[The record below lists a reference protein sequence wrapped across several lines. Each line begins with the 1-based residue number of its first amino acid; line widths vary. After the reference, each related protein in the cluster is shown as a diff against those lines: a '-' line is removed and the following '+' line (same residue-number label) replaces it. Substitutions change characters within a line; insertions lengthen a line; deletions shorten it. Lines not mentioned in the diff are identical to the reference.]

1 MEIAKMAKTPNYT
14 EDQTK
19 EIIAA
24 YQEAA
29 QHGYDAAA
37 AAIDRL
43 AEKLGRSTASI
54 RQKLVREGVYKRK
67 VYKTKQGVA
76 PEKKEAIVDEIAA
89 QLNLTDGEAVSLTKA
104 NKSALVKI
112 KEAIN

>member
-1 MEIAKMAKTPNYT
+1 MAKTTNYT
-14 EDQTK
+14 EDQTQ

-37 AAIDRL
+37 TAIDRL

-76 PEKKEAIVDEIAA
+76 PMKKEAIVDDIAS
-89 QLNLTDGEAVSLTKA
+89 LLKLTDGEATSLTKA

-112 KEAIN
+112 KEALS